1 MTVVDVLYPD
11 TMLPI
16 CLVSFGHGCGDTVRH
31 IEDFMLSA
39 GEKRYV
45 LADVRDTLSDKAGRV
60 RQGEDGTFRQT
71 QQAIY
76 ANENFGKVEC
86 SLLRCRR
93 IIRLVINIYEN
104 YLWGGDQRS
113 CGSSKFAPIP
123 IIVLRF

>member
-16 CLVSFGHGCGDTVRH
+16 CLVSFGHVCGDTVRH

-76 ANENFGKVEC
+76 ANENFGQVEC

-104 YLWGGDQRS
+104 YLCGGTNEVADHQN
-113 CGSSKFAPIP
+113 
-123 IIVLRF
+123 LRPSR